1 MVDGEAGP
9 GGPERQQLATR
20 MGGDR
25 RDERRTLIR
34 IGTGEH
40 GDGAPVTSGT
50 VRLPAEPAEGVGKGP
65 HVVSERRHD
74 RFVQTPGCVVVI
86 AHRPAECRKVPARER
101 RCGVHRGDPEVV
113 EGGPMAACLQLG
125 DDVAVHFR
133 RGMRLAEVDRQ
144 EPTVEQRDWIFNE
157 NVGRLDRRVADVV
170 APNAPERRGEL
181 VLHPGLETERRL
193 DAVGSRRERHLIAGT
208 VIESPHGADH
218 GDADRSRS
226 AKPAAGRNKAP
237 EADLDRSSRR
247 GSSRGHGQER
257 VLGSQRVAQI
267 DDRIESEFVDDDPR
281 VVRRQVDRPD
291 GHLDAGLDGNVGD
304 GSPDGEPRVGPTA
317 DVRGPDRS
325 AHGDRP
331 GHLAQR
337 LRGRSEMGSRGD
349 TAVQSYRRVRS
360 SEPPGGRRY
369 PVPVRFRPSRR
380 ALVALAL
387 ACVTASVVAVPV
399 YAQKLPKNLG
409 EYIAE
414 ADKLCAA
421 SNVKLLAESRKIET
435 ESARSTRGGRLK
447 KVDIALPY
455 AVSKFALAVAV
466 PELEKLSASLR
477 DIPSPRDEEK
487 TIDTLLDQFDAG
499 IAAVKKDPKSA
510 IFSDQLKASSKA
522 FKAMR
527 FGENTKFS
535 ACGIHID
542 RDEDK
547 KK

>member
-1 MVDGEAGP
+1 MPVILVTDILVWLLVVA
-9 GGPERQQLATR
+9 
-20 MGGDR
+20 
-25 RDERRTLIR
+25 
-34 IGTGEH
+34 
-40 GDGAPVTSGT
+40 VTSY
-50 VRLPAEPAEGVGKGP
+50 AFYC
-65 HVVSERRHD
+65 RRHPHLAVPWA
-74 RFVQTPGCVVVI
+74 RVFRSAAAMASVVVL
-86 AHRPAECRKVPARER
+86 
-101 RCGVHRGDPEVV
+101 VV
-113 EGGPMAACLQLG
+113 YVVLG
-125 DDVAVHFR
+125 LLDSLHFR
-133 RGMRLAEVDRQ
+133 PSLEQKAGDQKAYSSDVLSVLDLAV
-144 EPTVEQRDWIFNE
+144 
-157 NVGRLDRRVADVV
+157 
-170 APNAPERRGEL
+170 
-181 VLHPGLETERRL
+181 
-193 DAVGSRRERHLIAGT
+193 S
-208 VIESPHGADH
+208 
-218 GDADRSRS
+218 
-226 AKPAAGRNKAP
+226 
-237 EADLDRSSRR
+237 
-247 GSSRGHGQER
+247 
-257 VLGSQRVAQI
+257 
-267 DDRIESEFVDDDPR
+267 
-281 VVRRQVDRPD
+281 
-291 GHLDAGLDGNVGD
+291 
-304 GSPDGEPRVGPTA
+304 
-317 DVRGPDRS
+317 
-325 AHGDRP
+325 
-331 GHLAQR
+331 R

-387 ACVTASVVAVPV
+387 TSVTASVVAVPV

-447 KVDIALPY
+447 KVDIALPD
-455 AVSKFALAVAV
+455 AVSKFAVAVAV